1 MPCQCQCHHCPF
13 AFPQYWS
20 IQDGRVWAPIS
31 CHCLGEA
38 KPGPSLHISH
48 GSVTCN
54 FVSEPRPNTSEP
66 AAPRSGTGRERPAPW
81 GLLMFVCS
89 LPPPLPFS
97 FNLHRHACFAC
108 LRSDGVSH
116 IPNCCCLAPCRRSI
130 WKCSSFHFRTYS
142 DMGS

>member
-1 MPCQCQCHHCPF
+1 
-13 AFPQYWS
+13 
-20 IQDGRVWAPIS
+20 
-31 CHCLGEA
+31 
-38 KPGPSLHISH
+38 
-48 GSVTCN
+48 
-54 FVSEPRPNTSEP
+54 
-66 AAPRSGTGRERPAPW
+66 
-81 GLLMFVCS
+81 LMFVCS

-142 DMGS
+142 DMGSWIFQRVLIFFLLLSISLGSCVIFYRFCLLCLPWIIALLLV